1 MDDEQYEHIPWS
13 RLIDEQSDGWKR
25 IVYIVAGIV
34 LAVAVGIVGVKWLTG
49 PDHGETAASAN
60 PVPIDTAVPNVTV
73 PNDPVPNDP
82 NPGAASGPT
91 STTVAA
97 SEADLMAEAPPSDA
111 EIVARTRAEWFVT
124 DFFTVDGDPEAA
136 VEIRQAFVDDAVIP
150 DLPHEAAEPGG
161 VSFVEWARAYRTET
175 LERDRYA
182 VDVAFRTVRLAED
195 GEYSRG
201 PVHAVEI
208 IVVVAEG
215 EAGIADLP
223 IPIVPPRADG
233 LTGWSAPS
241 VPATEDVITAAAEY
255 AFLFDAEPEVLE
267 ASGAGDDWRA
277 VVTIGDGS
285 GIRWPLVI
293 RSDAI
298 RPAG

>member
-34 LAVAVGIVGVKWLTG
+34 LAVVVGIVGVKWLTG
-49 PDHGETAASAN
+49 PDHGEAGSSA
-60 PVPIDTAVPNVTV
+60 VSAPIDTTV
-73 PNDPVPNDP
+73 PNDPSPVV
-82 NPGAASGPT
+82 ASGST
-91 STTVAA
+91 STTVVV
-97 SEADLMAEAPPSDA
+97 SEADLMAAAPSSDA
-111 EIVARTRAEWFVT
+111 EIVARARAEWFVT

-136 VEIRQAFVDDAVIP
+136 AEIRQAFVDDAVIP

-161 VSFVEWARAYRTET
+161 VSFVEWARAFRTET
-175 LERDRYA
+175 RERDRYA

-208 IVVVAEG
+208 IVVVVDG

-233 LTGWSAPS
+233 LVGWSAPS
-241 VPATEDVITAAAEY
+241 DPATEDVITAAAEY

-267 ASGAGDDWRA
+267 ATGTGDDWRA

>member
-34 LAVAVGIVGVKWLTG
+34 LAVVVGIVGIKWLTS
-49 PDHGETAASAN
+49 PDHGEAGTSAVS
-60 PVPIDTAVPNVTV
+60 VPIDTTV
-73 PNDPVPNDP
+73 PTDPS
-82 NPGAASGPT
+82 PGAASGST
-91 STTVAA
+91 STTVVV
-97 SEADLMAEAPPSDA
+97 SEADLMAAAPPSDA

-241 VPATEDVITAAAEY
+241 DPATEDVITAAAEY

>member
-1 MDDEQYEHIPWS
+1 MVVVHF
-13 RLIDEQSDGWKR
+13 
-25 IVYIVAGIV
+25 
-34 LAVAVGIVGVKWLTG
+34 
-49 PDHGETAASAN
+49 SA
-60 PVPIDTAVPNVTV
+60 IR
-73 PNDPVPNDP
+73 
-82 NPGAASGPT
+82 ST
-91 STTVAA
+91 STTVVV
-97 SEADLMAEAPPSDA
+97 SEADLMAAVPPSDA
-111 EIVARTRAEWFVT
+111 EMVARTRAEWFVT

-161 VSFVEWARAYRTET
+161 VSFVEWARAFRTET

-195 GEYSRG
+195 GGYSRG

-208 IVVVAEG
+208 RVVVADG

-223 IPIVPPRADG
+223 IPIVPPRTGG

-241 VPATEDVITAAAEY
+241 DPATEDVITAAAEY

-267 ASGAGDDWRA
+267 ANGAGDDWRA

-298 RPAG
+298 RPTG